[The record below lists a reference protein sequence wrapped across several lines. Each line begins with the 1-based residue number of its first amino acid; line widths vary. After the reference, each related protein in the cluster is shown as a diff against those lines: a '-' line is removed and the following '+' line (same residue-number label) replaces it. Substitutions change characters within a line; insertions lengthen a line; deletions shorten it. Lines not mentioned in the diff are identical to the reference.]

1 MIKRELIYPVLLECC
16 QFTKDI
22 FWRNIFEEL
31 AYGRTSYGIYI
42 SKNFICCSQKKK
54 EFSYK
59 IENKDPQLIFNE
71 LYNIFKNKVGI
82 QSHQE
87 RLNNRKAFNELEDE
101 TKNNIKNNWNSIKKK
116 NMKELLIELYV
127 TKMKNKYFLSLE
139 QARYLISIIYIG
151 ILFKV
156 IIPKRDINYSNGEII
171 NISGIEFD
179 RKKVILNRD
188 IYSVEIG
195 DTIFSSNDPQ
205 KRMMSD
211 NWYTYIKNLQK
222 LSTSSDSIENKDE
235 DDEQKIMEIDI

>member
-16 QFTKDI
+16 QFTNDI
-22 FWRNIFEEL
+22 FWQNIFEEL

-59 IENKDPQLIFNE
+59 IENKEPQIIFNE
-71 LYNIFKNKVGI
+71 LYNILKNKVGI

-101 TKNNIKNNWNSIKKK
+101 TKNNMKNNWNSIKKK

-127 TKMKNKYFLSLE
+127 TKMKNKYFLTLE

-156 IIPKRDINYSNGEII
+156 IIPKRDINYSNGEIL

-188 IYSVEIG
+188 IYSVEIS
-195 DTIFSSNDPQ
+195 DTISYQNEPQ
-205 KRMMSD
+205 KQTMADMW
-211 NWYTYIKNLQK
+211 NLYIRNLQK
-222 LSTSSDSIENKDE
+222 ISSLGDRENLE
-235 DDEQKIMEIDI
+235 DDEDQKMEIDI